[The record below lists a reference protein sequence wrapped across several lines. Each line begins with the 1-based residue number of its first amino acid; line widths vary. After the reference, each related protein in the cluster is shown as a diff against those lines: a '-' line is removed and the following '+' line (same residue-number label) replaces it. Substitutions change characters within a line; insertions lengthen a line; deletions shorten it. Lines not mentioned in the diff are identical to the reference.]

1 MSFRRSI
8 IAALAMAVIVIV
20 HPHVAAAQTDV
31 IRGRII
37 GPDSLPVERATITVT
52 SLTGNVTR
60 SARTDKNG
68 RYTVTFPGD
77 EGDYF
82 VNVAALGFAGRRFEI
97 KRTGDQE
104 ILIAD
109 AKLQR
114 VAERLDVVKV
124 NADRQRVGRNDVPD
138 ISGSERSASAANVS
152 ADQLG
157 DLAALAASLP
167 GVQLIPGAD
176 GSPNGF
182 SVLGLTPDQNA
193 TTLNGMNFGGSNLP
207 RDANVSTSL
216 VTAPY
221 DVSRGNFSGGLL
233 NVRSRPGSNYIIRTS
248 SLNFDAPQMQWT
260 DPAGRQL
267 GQQYHNLSAGGLF
280 SGPLETDKSFF
291 SIAYQAGRRS
301 SDLQSLLNTDALG
314 LRAVGVAE
322 DSVRNLLNILGQ
334 DHVPSTIGGLPGAR
348 LNDQALVFGTFDWA
362 PPSST
367 TGQAVNITFT
377 GSWNR
382 QDPSGLSST
391 ELPSHGGER
400 ENWYGGVQA
409 KHSGY
414 FGFGVLS
421 ETQIGINRLRF
432 DGNPFVDLPNAS
444 VRVTSMFDDGTS
456 GVQNLSFGGNPTMN
470 VNMTTTTAQAM
481 NTMSW
486 FSENNKHRLKLTTEL
501 RHDEYEQ
508 DLSTNELG
516 TFSFN
521 SLSDLAAGTP
531 ASFTRQLTPRA
542 RSDGQYVLGTSLGD
556 SYRPTDDLQLQYG
569 IRLDGNRFG
578 STPEFNPAV
587 EQAFGLRNDYVPNKI
602 YASPRVGFSWTYGT
616 APQVAAFQGAARGPR
631 AVIRGGV
638 GLFQNTP
645 NAQSIGTALDNTGLP
660 SAVQQ
665 LTCVGIAT
673 PTPNWLAYAT
683 SLGSIPTQ
691 CADGTTGTQFAST
704 APNVALFDK
713 QYSAPKALRS
723 NLQWNGSILDNVFL
737 ASVDA
742 TYSLNLDQ
750 PSTFDLN
757 FNPVEQFALA
767 NEGGRPVYA
776 RTSGIVPIS
785 GSIAAGESRVD
796 PAFTHVSEL
805 RSDMESDARQLTFQ
819 LRPSAFNSNYS
830 WSLSYVYANA
840 RDRVRGFS
848 NTGGDPLTASWARSS
863 FDSRHQI
870 VYGLTYN
877 AFDFIRLSWNG
888 SFRSGTPYTPLVSG
902 DINGDGY
909 SNDRAFIFDP
919 TKATDTALAAGMRT
933 LLATGSRSAR
943 DCLLSQ
949 LNTVAGRNTC
959 QGPWTSTAFLNF
971 SFNPAK
977 VRMPQRANI
986 SFQISNPLAAADVI
1000 MHGEDHL
1007 HGWGQPFI
1015 PTSQLLFVRGF
1026 DPVSQTYK
1034 YDVNPRF
1041 GATALSQSSIRA
1053 PVTLTA
1059 LLRVDVGPA
1068 RERQDLTQLL
1078 DRGRTTDGMRAPEA
1092 LLRAYYGSGGVMNP
1106 MAQIL
1111 RQADTLALG
1120 ENQADSIAILNRQY
1134 TISLDSIWSPV
1145 VKYLAT
1151 LPERYDQTAA
1161 YDRYKAAREASVD
1174 ALIRLAPTVRGLL
1187 TNEQMRKLPAFVG
1200 PYLDTRYLASVRSG
1214 TTGTGLGMIMLPGGG
1229 AVPAGGGGGGMQVI
1243 IKSGTPQ

>member
-1 MSFRRSI
+1 VSFRRSI
-8 IAALAMAVIVIV
+8 VAALSIAGAIVLC
-20 HPHVAAAQTDV
+20 ARSLAAQSDV

-37 GPDSLPVERATITVT
+37 GPDSLPVERASISVT

-60 SARTDKNG
+60 TARTDKNG

-82 VNVAALGFAGRRFEI
+82 VTVAALGFAGRRFEI

-114 VAERLDVVKV
+114 VAERLDAVEVK
-124 NADRQRVGRNDVPD
+124 ADRQRVGRNDVPD

-176 GSPNGF
+176 GAPNGF

-193 TTLNGMNFGGSNLP
+193 TTLNGMNFGGANLP

-216 VTAPY
+216 VTSPY

-248 SLNFDAPQMQWT
+248 SLNFDAPQLQWT

-267 GQQYHNLSAGGLF
+267 GQQYHNISAGGLF
-280 SGPLETDKSFF
+280 SGPIESDKSFF
-291 SIAYQAGRRS
+291 SVAYQAGRRS

-322 DSVRNLLNILGQ
+322 DSVTSLMRLLGA
-334 DHVPSTIGGLPGAR
+334 DHVPSTVGGVPGAR
-348 LNDQALVFGTFDWA
+348 LNDNALVFGTLDWA

-367 TGQAVNITFT
+367 TGQAVNITFN
-377 GSWNR
+377 GSWSR
-382 QDPSGLSST
+382 QDPSGLTST

-400 ENWYGGVQA
+400 ENWYGGIQA

-421 ETQIGINRLRF
+421 ETQVGINRLKF
-432 DGNPFVDLPNAS
+432 YGSPYLDLPNAS
-444 VRVTSMFDDGTS
+444 VRVTSTFDDGAA

-470 VNMTTTTAQAM
+470 VSMTTTTAQAM
-481 NTMSW
+481 NTLSW

-501 RHDEYEQ
+501 RHDEYTQ
-508 DLSTNELG
+508 NLSTNELG
-516 TFSFN
+516 TFTFN
-521 SLSDLAAGTP
+521 SLSDLAAGAP
-531 ASFTRQLTPRA
+531 ASFTRQLTPSA
-542 RSDGQYVLGTSLGD
+542 RSDGQYVVGTSLGD
-556 SYRPTDDLQLQYG
+556 SYRATDDFQLQYG
-569 IRLDGNRFG
+569 VRLDGNRF
-578 STPEFNPAV
+578 SSAPEFNPAV
-587 EQAFGLRNDYVPNKI
+587 DQAFGVRNDYVPDKI
-602 YASPRVGFSWTYGT
+602 YVSPRVGFSWTYGT
-616 APQVAAFQGAARGPR
+616 APQVAAFQGAVRGPR
-631 AVIRGGV
+631 AVIRGGI

-660 SAVQQ
+660 TAVQQ
-665 LTCVGIAT
+665 LNCVGVAT
-673 PTPNWLAYAT
+673 PIPNWAAYAAST
-683 SLGSIPTQ
+683 GSVPTQ
-691 CADGTTGTQFAST
+691 CADGTMGTVFAST
-704 APNVALFDK
+704 APNIALFDK
-713 QYSAPKALRS
+713 NYSAPKALRS
-723 NLQWNGSILDNVFL
+723 NLQWNGGILNNLLL

-750 PSTFDLN
+750 PSTFDVN
-757 FNPVEQFALA
+757 FDPVRQFTLS

-776 RTSGIVPIS
+776 QASGIVPTT
-785 GSIAAGESRVD
+785 GAIAAGEARLD
-796 PAFTHVSEL
+796 PAFNHVSEL

-819 LRPSAFNSNYS
+819 LRPSTFSSNYS
-830 WSLSYVYANA
+830 WSLSYVYANT

-848 NTGGDPLTASWARSS
+848 STAGDPLGASWGRSS
-863 FDSRHQI
+863 LDSRHQI
-870 VYGLTYN
+870 IYGLTYN

-888 SFRSGTPYTPLVSG
+888 SFRSGTPYTPLVGG

-909 SNDRAFIFDP
+909 QNDRAFIFDP
-919 TKATDTALAAGMRT
+919 AKTTDSTLAAGMRS

-949 LNTVAGRNTC
+949 LNAVAGRNTC
-959 QGPWTSTAFLNF
+959 QGPWTSSAFLNF

-1007 HGWGQPFI
+1007 RGWGQPFI

-1026 DPVSQTYK
+1026 DPATQTYK

-1041 GATALSQSSIRA
+1041 GATALSQSAIRA

-1078 DRGRTTDGMRAPEA
+1078 DRGRTTEGTKAPEL

-1111 RQADTLALG
+1111 RQADTLELEG
-1120 ENQADSIAILNRQY
+1120 SQADSIAILNRQY
-1134 TISLDSIWSPV
+1134 TISLDSIWTPV
-1145 VKYLAT
+1145 VKFLAA
-1151 LPERYDQTAA
+1151 LPERYDQDAA
-1161 YDRYKAAREASVD
+1161 YARYKAAREASVD

-1187 TNEQMRKLPAFVG
+1187 TNTQLRKLPTFVG

-1214 TTGTGLGMIMLPGGG
+1214 TAGTGLGTIMLPGGG
-1229 AVPAGGGGGGMQVI
+1229 SVQGGAGGGGMQVI
-1243 IKSGTPQ
+1243 IKSGTP

>member
-8 IAALAMAVIVIV
+8 VSALAVAAVVV
-20 HPHVAAAQTDV
+20 LHVPIAAAQTDV

-37 GPDSLPVERATITVT
+37 GPDSVPIERANITVT
-52 SLTGNVTR
+52 SLTGNVSRTT
-60 SARTDKNG
+60 RTDKNG

-82 VNVAALGFAGRRFEI
+82 VNVAALGFAARRFEI

-109 AKLQR
+109 ARLQR
-114 VAERLDVVKV
+114 VAERLDAVEVK
-124 NADRQRVGRNDVPD
+124 ADRQRVGRNEVPD

-176 GSPNGF
+176 GQPNGF

-216 VTAPY
+216 VTSPY

-267 GQQYHNLSAGGLF
+267 GQQYHNVSAGGLF
-280 SGPLETDKSFF
+280 TGPIQTDKSFF
-291 SIAYQAGRRS
+291 SVAYQAGRRS

-322 DSVRNLLNILGQ
+322 DSVQNLLRILGQ
-334 DHVPSTIGGLPGAR
+334 DHVPSTIGGVPGAR
-348 LNDQALVFGTFDWA
+348 LNDQASVFGTFDWA

-367 TGQAVNITFT
+367 TGQALNITFN

-421 ETQIGINRLRF
+421 ETQVGINRLRF
-432 DGNPFVDLPNAS
+432 YGNPFVDLPNAS
-444 VRVTSMFDDGTS
+444 VRVTSIFDDGTS

-486 FSENNKHRLKLTTEL
+486 FSENNKHRLKFTTEL
-501 RHDEYEQ
+501 RHDEYSQ

-521 SLSDLAAGTP
+521 SLSDLAAGAP

-569 IRLDGNRFG
+569 VRLDGNRF
-578 STPEFNPAV
+578 STTPEFNPAV

-616 APQVAAFQGAARGPR
+616 ASQISAFQGAVRGPR
-631 AVIRGGV
+631 AVIRGGI

-673 PTPNWLAYAT
+673 PTPDWLAYAT
-683 SLGSIPTQ
+683 NVGSIPTQ
-691 CADGTTGTQFAST
+691 CADGTMGTVFAST
-704 APNVALFDK
+704 APNVSLFDK
-713 QYSAPKALRS
+713 SYSAPKALRS
-723 NLQWNGSILDNVFL
+723 NLQWNGAILHDLFL

-750 PSTFDLN
+750 PSTYDVN
-757 FNPVEQFALA
+757 FNPVQQFVLA
-767 NEGGRPVYA
+767 DEGNRPVYA

-785 GSIAAGESRVD
+785 GAIAAGESRLD
-796 PAFTHVSEL
+796 PVFTHVSEL

-819 LRPSAFNSNYS
+819 LRPSTFNSNYS

-848 NTGGDPLTASWARSS
+848 STDGDPRLASWARSS

-888 SFRSGTPYTPLVSG
+888 SFRSGTPYTPLVAG

-909 SNDRAFIFDP
+909 ANDRAFIFDP
-919 TKATDTALAAGMRT
+919 TKTADTALASGMRT

-943 DCLLSQ
+943 DCLESQ
-949 LNTVAGRNTC
+949 LGKVAGRNTC
-959 QGPWTSTAFLNF
+959 QGPWTSTAFLTF

-986 SFQISNPLAAADVI
+986 SFQISNPLAAADVM

-1026 DPVSQTYK
+1026 DPVSETYK
-1034 YDVNPRF
+1034 YDVNSRF

-1078 DRGRTTDGMRAPEA
+1078 DRGRTTQGTKAPEA

-1111 RQADTLALG
+1111 RQADTLELG
-1120 ENQADSIAILNRQY
+1120 ETQADSIAILNRRY
-1134 TISLDSIWSPV
+1134 TISLDSIWTPV
-1145 VKYLAT
+1145 VKYLAG
-1151 LPERYDQTAA
+1151 LPEQYDQTAA
-1161 YDRYKAAREASVD
+1161 YDRYKSAREASVD
-1174 ALIRLAPTVRGLL
+1174 ALIRIAPTVRRLL
-1187 TNEQMRKLPAFVG
+1187 TSEQMRRLPAFVG

-1229 AVPAGGGGGGMQVI
+1229 AVPAGGGGVQVI
-1243 IKSGTPQ
+1243 FKSGNPQ

>member
-1 MSFRRSI
+1 MSFRRSF
-8 IAALAMAVIVIV
+8 IALLVVAGASLIR
-20 HPHVAAAQTDV
+20 PHLAAAQTDV
-31 IRGRII
+31 IRGRIV
-37 GPDSLPVERATITVT
+37 GPDSAAVEGATITVT
-52 SLTGNVTR
+52 SLTGNVSR
-60 SARTDKNG
+60 RARTDKNG
-68 RYTVTFPGD
+68 RYMVTFPGD

-82 VNVAALGFAGRRFEI
+82 VNVAAFGFAGRRFEI

-104 ILIAD
+104 VLIAD

-114 VAERLDVVKV
+114 VAERLDAVEVKA
-124 NADRQRVGRNDVPD
+124 NRQRVGRNDVPD
-138 ISGSERSASAANVS
+138 ISGSERSASAAAVS

-176 GSPNGF
+176 GGPNGF

-193 TTLNGMNFGGSNLP
+193 TTLNGMNFGGANLP

-216 VTAPY
+216 VTSPY

-233 NVRSRPGSNYIIRTS
+233 NVRSRPGSNYIIRSS

-260 DPAGRQL
+260 DPTGRQL
-267 GQQYHNLSAGGLF
+267 GQQYHNVSAGGLF
-280 SGPLETDKSFF
+280 SGPLQTDKSFF
-291 SIAYQAGRRS
+291 SLAYQAGRRS

-314 LRAVGVAE
+314 LRAVGIAE
-322 DSVRNLLNILGQ
+322 DSVNSLMRILGQ
-334 DHVPSTIGGLPGAR
+334 QHVPYAVGGLPGAR
-348 LNDQALVFGTFDWA
+348 LTDNALLFGTLDWA

-367 TGQAVNITFT
+367 TGQAINITFN
-377 GSWNR
+377 GSWGR

-391 ELPSHGGER
+391 ELLSHGGER

-414 FGFGVLS
+414 FGFGMLS
-421 ETQIGINRLRF
+421 ETQVGVNRLKF
-432 DGNPFVDLPNAS
+432 YGNPFLDIPNAS
-444 VRVTSMFDDGTS
+444 VRVNSNFQDGTS
-456 GVQNLSFGGNPTMN
+456 GVQNLSFGGNPGMN
-470 VNMTTTTAQAM
+470 ISVATTTAQAM
-481 NTMSW
+481 NTLSW
-486 FSENNKHRLKLTTEL
+486 FSENNKHRLKFTTEL
-501 RHDEYEQ
+501 RRDQYSQ
-508 DLSTNELG
+508 DLSANELG

-521 SLSDLAAGTP
+521 SLSDLAGGLP

-542 RSDGQYVLGTSLGD
+542 RSDGQYVVGTSLGD
-556 SYRPTDDLQLQYG
+556 TYRPTDDFQLQYG

-578 STPEFNPAV
+578 ATPEFNPAV

-602 YASPRVGFSWTYGT
+602 YVSPRVGFSWTYGT
-616 APQVAAFQGAARGPR
+616 APQVAAFMGAVRGPR
-631 AVIRGGV
+631 AVVRGGI

-645 NAQSIGTALDNTGLP
+645 TAQSIGSALDNTGLP

-665 LTCVGIAT
+665 VACVGTAT
-673 PTPNWLAYAT
+673 PTPNWAAYA
-683 SLGSIPTQ
+683 SSIGAIPTQ
-691 CADGTTGTQFAST
+691 CADGTSGTVFASS
-704 APNVALFDK
+704 APNVTLFDK
-713 QYSAPKALRS
+713 QYSAPKAVRS
-723 NLQWNGSILDNVFL
+723 NLQWNGSIFENLFI

-742 TYSLNLDQ
+742 TYSLNLSQ
-750 PSTFDLN
+750 PSMYDLN
-757 FNPVEQFALA
+757 FNSTPEFVLGS
-767 NEGGRPVYA
+767 EGGRPVYA
-776 RTSGIVPIS
+776 RAPNIVS
-785 GSIAAGESRVD
+785 ATGSIAPGESRVN
-796 PAFTHVSEL
+796 PAFTHVGEL
-805 RSDMESDARQLTFQ
+805 RSDMESDAKQLTFQ
-819 LRPSAFNSNYS
+819 LRPATFNSNYS

-840 RDRVRGFS
+840 RDRLRGFS
-848 NTGGDPLTASWARSS
+848 NTAGDPRDAAWGRSG

-888 SFRSGTPYTPLVSG
+888 SFRSGTPYTPMVGG
-902 DINGDGY
+902 DVNGDGY
-909 SNDRAFIFDP
+909 ANDRAFVFDP
-919 TKATDTALAAGMRT
+919 AHTADSALAAGMRN

-943 DCLLSQ
+943 DCLTSQ
-949 LNTVAGRNTC
+949 LNAVAGRNTC

-971 SFNPAK
+971 SFNPVK

-1015 PTSQLLFVRGF
+1015 PNSQLLFVRGF
-1026 DPVSQTYK
+1026 DPTSKAYK

-1078 DRGRTTDGMRAPEA
+1078 DRGRTTSGNKAPEA
-1092 LLRAYYGSGGVMNP
+1092 LLRAFYGSGGVMNP

-1111 RQADTLALG
+1111 RQADTLELEAS
-1120 ENQADSIAILNRQY
+1120 QADSIAVLNRKY
-1134 TISLDSIWSPV
+1134 TISLDSIWTPV
-1145 VKYLAT
+1145 VKYLAA
-1151 LPERYDQTAA
+1151 LPDQYDQGIA
-1161 YDRYKAAREASVD
+1161 YDRYKTAREASVD

-1187 TNEQMRKLPAFVG
+1187 TSAQMRKLPSFVG

-1229 AVPAGGGGGGMQVI
+1229 AVPAGIGGGGGMQVI
-1243 IKSGTPQ
+1243 IKSGTP

>member
-1 MSFRRSI
+1 VSLRRSI
-8 IAALAMAVIVIV
+8 LVALSVVGAIALRSPSAG
-20 HPHVAAAQTDV
+20 AQTDV

-60 SARTDKNG
+60 TARTDKNG

-104 ILIAD
+104 ILVAD
-109 AKLQR
+109 ARLQR
-114 VAERLDVVKV
+114 VAERLDAMEVK
-124 NADRQRVGRNDVPD
+124 AERQRVGRNDVPD

-176 GSPNGF
+176 GNPNGF
-182 SVLGLTPDQNA
+182 SVLGLSPDQNA

-216 VTAPY
+216 ATSPY

-233 NVRSRPGSNYIIRTS
+233 NVRSRPGSNYEIRTS
-248 SLNFDAPQMQWT
+248 SFNFDAPQMQWT

-280 SGPLETDKSFF
+280 SGPLQTDKSFF
-291 SIAYQAGRRS
+291 SAAYQAGRRS

-314 LRAVGVAE
+314 LRAVGVSE
-322 DSVRNLLNILGQ
+322 DSVQNLLSILGR
-334 DHVPSTIGGLPGAR
+334 DNVPPSIGGIPGAR
-348 LNDQALVFGTFDWA
+348 LSDNALLFGTLDWA

-367 TGQAVNITFT
+367 TGQAVNITFN

-400 ENWYGGVQA
+400 LSWYGGVQA

-414 FGFGVLS
+414 YGFGVLS
-421 ETQIGINRLRF
+421 ETQVGVNRMRF
-432 DGNPFVDLPNAS
+432 YGNPFIDLPNGS
-444 VRVTSMFDDGTS
+444 VRVNSNFADGTS
-456 GVQNLSFGGNPTMN
+456 GVQNLAFGGNPAMDI
-470 VNMTTTTAQAM
+470 NMTTTTAQAM
-481 NTMSW
+481 NTLSW

-501 RHDEYEQ
+501 RHDQYTQ

-521 SLSDLAAGTP
+521 SLGDLANGLPT
-531 ASFTRQLTPRA
+531 SFTRQLTPRA
-542 RSDGQYVLGTSLGD
+542 RSDGQYVIGTSLGD
-556 SYRPTDDLQLQYG
+556 SYRPTDDFQIQYG
-569 IRLDGNRFG
+569 LRLDGNRFAN
-578 STPEFNPAV
+578 TPEFNPAV

-616 APQVAAFQGAARGPR
+616 GPQISAFQGAVRGPR
-631 AVIRGGV
+631 AVIRGGI
-638 GLFQNTP
+638 GLFQSTP
-645 NAQSIGTALDNTGLP
+645 NAQTIGAALDNTGLP

-665 LTCVGIAT
+665 LFCVGVAT
-673 PTPNWLAYAT
+673 PTPNWAAYAA

-691 CADGTTGTQFAST
+691 CADGTTGSVFAST
-704 APNVALFDK
+704 APNVAVFDK
-713 QYSAPKALRS
+713 KYSAPRALRS

-750 PSTFDLN
+750 PSTFDVN
-757 FNPVEQFALA
+757 FNPVEQFALSG
-767 NEGGRPVYA
+767 EGGRPVYA
-776 RTSGIVPIS
+776 RTSSIVPTT
-785 GSIAAGESRVD
+785 GGIAPGESRVD

-805 RSDMESDARQLTFQ
+805 RSDMQSEARQLTFQ
-819 LRPSAFNSNYS
+819 VRPATFSSNYS

-840 RDRVRGFS
+840 RERVRGFS
-848 NTGGDPLTASWARSS
+848 NTDGNPLDASWARSS
-863 FDSRHQI
+863 FDSRHQV

-877 AFDFIRLSWNG
+877 AFDLIRLSWNG
-888 SFRSGTPYTPLVSG
+888 SFRSGTPYSPLVSG

-909 SNDRAFIFDP
+909 SNDRAFVFDP
-919 TKATDTALAAGMRT
+919 AKTADSALSTGMQK
-933 LLATGSRSAR
+933 LFATGSRSAR
-943 DCLLSQ
+943 DCLESQ
-949 LNTVAGRNTC
+949 INKVAARNSC
-959 QGPWTSTAFLNF
+959 QGPWTSTAFLTF
-971 SFNPAK
+971 SFNPVK

-986 SFQISNPLAAADVI
+986 SFQIANPLAAADVI
-1000 MHGEDHL
+1000 MHGDAHL

-1026 DPVSQTYK
+1026 DPVTKTYK

-1041 GATALSQSSIRA
+1041 GATALSQSAIRA

-1078 DRGRTTDGMRAPEA
+1078 DRGRTTQGTKAPEP
-1092 LLRAYYGSGGVMNP
+1092 LLRAFYGSGGVMNP

-1111 RQADTLALG
+1111 RQADTLELDG
-1120 ENQADSIAILNRQY
+1120 TQADSVAVLNRQY
-1134 TISLDSIWSPV
+1134 TISLDSIWTPV
-1145 VKYLAT
+1145 VKYLAA
-1151 LPERYDQTAA
+1151 LPERYDQDAA
-1161 YDRYKAAREASVD
+1161 YDKYRTAREASVD
-1174 ALIRLAPTVRGLL
+1174 ALIRLAPTVRGILSSA
-1187 TNEQMRKLPAFVG
+1187 QMRRLPSFVG

-1229 AVPAGGGGGGMQVI
+1229 AVPAGAGGGGMQVI
-1243 IKSGTPQ
+1243 IKSGTP

>member
-1 MSFRRSI
+1 LRHSI
-8 IAALAMAVIVIV
+8 IGILSIAGALIV
-20 HPHVAAAQTDV
+20 HPHFAAAQTDV

-37 GPDSLPVERATITVT
+37 GPDSVPVERATITVT

-60 SARTDKNG
+60 TARTDKNG

-82 VNVAALGFAGRRFEI
+82 VNVAAFGFAGRRFEI

-104 ILIAD
+104 ILVAD

-114 VAERLDVVKV
+114 SAERLDAVQVK
-124 NADRQRVGRNDVPD
+124 ADRQRVGRTDAPD
-138 ISGSERSASAANVS
+138 ISGSERAASAAAVS

-176 GSPNGF
+176 GGPNGF

-216 VTAPY
+216 VTSPY

-233 NVRSRPGSNYIIRTS
+233 NVRSRPGSNYINRTS

-267 GQQYHNLSAGGLF
+267 GQQYHNVSAGGLF
-280 SGPLETDKSFF
+280 SGPIQTDKSFF

-314 LRAVGVAE
+314 LRAVGISS
-322 DSVRNLLNILGQ
+322 DSVHNLLSILGQ
-334 DHVPSTIGGLPGAR
+334 NHVPSTIGGIPGAR
-348 LNDQALVFGTFDWA
+348 LNDNALLFGTFDFA

-367 TGQAVNITFT
+367 TGQAINITFN
-377 GSWNR
+377 GSWSR
-382 QDPSGLSST
+382 QDPAGLTST

-400 ENWYGGVQA
+400 QSWYGGVQA

-414 FGFGVLS
+414 FGFGILS
-421 ETQIGINRLRF
+421 ETQIGVNRLRF
-432 DGNPFVDLPNAS
+432 YGNPFVELPNAS
-444 VRVTSMFDDGTS
+444 VRVNSTFDDGTS
-456 GVQNLSFGGNPTMN
+456 GVQSLAFGGNPAMN
-470 VNMTTTTAQAM
+470 ISMTTTTAQAM

-486 FSENNKHRLKLTTEL
+486 FSENNKHRLKFTTEL
-501 RHDEYEQ
+501 RRDEYTQ

-516 TFSFN
+516 SFSFN
-521 SLSDLAAGTP
+521 SLSALAAGTP
-531 ASFTRQLTPRA
+531 ASYTRQLSPRT

-556 SYRPTDDLQLQYG
+556 SYRPTDDFQIQYG
-569 IRLDGNRFG
+569 VRLDGNRF
-578 STPEFNPAV
+578 SATPDFNPAV
-587 EQAFGLRNDYVPNKI
+587 EQAFGLRNDYVPDKI

-616 APQVAAFQGAARGPR
+616 APQIAAFQGAVRGPR
-631 AVIRGGV
+631 AVIRGGI

-645 NAQSIGTALDNTGLP
+645 NAQSIGTALDNTGLA

-665 LTCVGIAT
+665 LTCVGVAA
-673 PTPNWLAYAT
+673 PSPNWAAYGA
-683 SLGSIPTQ
+683 SIGSIPSQ
-691 CADGTTGTQFAST
+691 CADGTMGSVFASS
-704 APNVALFDK
+704 APNVSVFDK

-723 NLQWNGSILDNVFL
+723 NLQWNGAILNNLFL
-737 ASVDA
+737 TSVDA

-757 FNPVEQFALA
+757 FNPVQQFALTD
-767 NEGGRPVYA
+767 EGGRPVFA
-776 RTSGIVPIS
+776 RTTGIVPTT
-785 GSIAAGESRVD
+785 GAIAAGESR
-796 PAFTHVSEL
+796 FNSGFNHVSEL
-805 RSDMESDARQLTFQ
+805 RSDMQSEARQLTFQ
-819 LRPSAFNSNYS
+819 LRPSTFSSSYS

-840 RDRVRGFS
+840 RDRIRGFS
-848 NTGGDPLTASWARSS
+848 STDGSPLGASWGRSS
-863 FDSRHQI
+863 FDSRHQV

-877 AFDFIRLSWNG
+877 AFDFIRLGWNG
-888 SFRSGTPYTPLVSG
+888 SFRSGTPYTPLVGG

-909 SNDRAFIFDP
+909 QNDRAFIFDP
-919 TKATDTALAAGMRT
+919 ARTADTALAAGMRS
-933 LLATGSRSAR
+933 LFASGSSSAR
-943 DCLLSQ
+943 DCLESQ
-949 LNTVAGRNTC
+949 ISKVASRNSC
-959 QGPWTSTAFLNF
+959 QGPWTSNAYLSF
-971 SFNPAK
+971 SFNPVK

-986 SFQISNPLAAADVI
+986 SFQISNPLAAADVM

-1007 HGWGQPFI
+1007 HGWGQPFV
-1015 PTSQLLFVRGF
+1015 PNSQLLFVRGF
-1026 DPVSQTYK
+1026 DPVTQTYK
-1034 YDVNPRF
+1034 YEVNQRF

-1078 DRGRTTDGMRAPEA
+1078 DRGRSTSGTKAPEM
-1092 LLRAYYGSGGVMNP
+1092 LLRAFYGSGGVMNP

-1111 RQADTLALG
+1111 RQADTLELEAT
-1120 ENQADSIAILNRQY
+1120 QADSIAVLNRQY
-1134 TISLDSIWSPV
+1134 TISLDSIWTPV
-1145 VKYLAT
+1145 VKFLAA
-1151 LPERYDQTAA
+1151 LPDQYDQGAA
-1161 YDRYKAAREASVD
+1161 YDRYKIAREASVD
-1174 ALIRLAPTVRGLL
+1174 ALIRLAPMIRGVL
-1187 TNEQMRKLPAFVG
+1187 TPAQMRKLPSFVG

-1229 AVPAGGGGGGMQVI
+1229 AMPAGGGGGGMQVI
-1243 IKSGTPQ
+1243 IKSGTP